1 VARAFAIT
9 QQWTGGDAVGAA
21 LAAKGGPIEPIKSGA
36 LRIVSARLQ
45 YGRPFARKGGGAALN
60 VEETRRELSEE
71 TVPPPTGTIFVMG
84 MYMLALMAGWAL
96 MFWLLVDNS

>member
-1 VARAFAIT
+1 
-9 QQWTGGDAVGAA
+9 
-21 LAAKGGPIEPIKSGA
+21 
-36 LRIVSARLQ
+36 
-45 YGRPFARKGGGAALN
+45 LN